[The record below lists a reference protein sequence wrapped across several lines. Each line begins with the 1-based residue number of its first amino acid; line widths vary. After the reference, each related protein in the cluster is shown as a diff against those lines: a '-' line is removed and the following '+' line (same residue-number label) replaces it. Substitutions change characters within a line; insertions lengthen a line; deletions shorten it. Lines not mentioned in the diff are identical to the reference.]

1 MSLGSDTAC
10 ARSMKKQDD
19 FCERRV
25 GMKGSDLIIDIV
37 CSVIVF
43 GMGAL
48 ALWSEYGGSKPD
60 QEDEEQDYASERNHR
75 A

>member
-1 MSLGSDTAC
+1 
-10 ARSMKKQDD
+10 
-19 FCERRV
+19 
-25 GMKGSDLIIDIV
+25 MKGSDLIIDIV